1 MRIKVRKIGE
11 GLHHSEIVVEIK
23 TVGGIERLV
32 VATRAVEE
40 GSILVGAP
48 LAQKPRGQ
56 VLVELPRETMS
67 GAARVWVKQDALIE
81 DKPKA
86 RAA

>member
-1 MRIKVRKIGE
+1 MRIKVQKIGE

-23 TVGGIERLV
+23 VVGGVERLV
-32 VATRAVEE
+32 VAARAVKDN
-40 GSILVGAP
+40 SILVGAP
-48 LAQKPRGQ
+48 LAQKGRGQ

-67 GAARVWVKQDALIE
+67 GASRVWVKQDTLIE
-81 DKPKA
+81 DKNEV